1 MRVVTFHRTDEGF
14 GRRRPEDSQTQGV
27 EHMRTK
33 GIKRNR
39 RRGGFTLLEIL
50 VVVGII
56 ALLAAFVVPNFIN
69 VGAAQEKK
77 LAEAAV
83 ANSGP
88 ISSAI
93 DTFRMDLGRYPES
106 LEELTKKP
114 DDEEEAKKWNGPY
127 LKDAADLKDPWG
139 REYQYKSP
147 GDVNTET
154 YDLWSTG
161 PKGDDE
167 SEYITNYKKE

>member
-1 MRVVTFHRTDEGF
+1 
-14 GRRRPEDSQTQGV
+14 
-27 EHMRTK
+27 MRTNVK
-33 GIKRNR
+33 IRNPR
-39 RRGGFTLLEIL
+39 RSGFTLLEIL

-69 VGAAQEKK
+69 VGAAQERR

-83 ANSGP
+83 ANNGP

-93 DTFRMDLGRYPES
+93 DTFRLDVGRYPES

-114 DDEEEAKKWNGPY
+114 DDEEEGKKWNGPCI
-127 LKDAADLKDPWG
+127 KDAADLKDPWG

-147 GDVNTET
+147 GDVNTES

-167 SEYITNYKKE
+167 SEYISNYKKE